1 MQLKRAVNGVKMI
14 NQKEK
19 KEVLFSF
26 TLRRWQNGDRERIRR
41 GLSFFRALIIPG
53 K

>member
-19 KEVLFSF
+19 KEVPFSF
-26 TLRRWQNGDRERIRR
+26 TLRRWQKGESIRQ
-41 GLSFFRALIIPG
+41 GFSFFRALIIPG